1 MGIESEQ
8 LVFDYLSR
16 VGDLA
21 HATSMT
27 AAQRARLVGD
37 LRTYVDRARATEG
50 GAWTTADVGR
60 VLARLGKPEEVV
72 AASVGGASVPE
83 PRAAQA
89 GSDAASQPP
98 PRSGRGAAPPH
109 LAGMDELGP
118 QESDPDWWRSDPRPY
133 GEDTGTHLGGS
144 VPGFTGG
151 IELPEMLRPPGSAGA
166 GPGPGPGPGHGPGDT
181 KPLPAAVS
189 DPAAAGSTAT
199 DPAASGGR
207 RRFLRALRRTAAAD
221 RVPRAGG
228 FVELIA
234 VALLVAGGVLGSLL
248 PLALGWLAAYWSP
261 RLTRTEAKWALFVPG
276 LTLAGGLVWLWGR
289 SEGRWGA
296 PLGPG
301 DDALQH
307 ALADTWPVMLRVA
320 AFTTAAYVL
329 WRARRPRP

>member
-27 AAQRARLVGD
+27 AAQRARLVGE
-37 LRTYVDRARATEG
+37 LRTYVDRARAAEG

-83 PRAAQA
+83 PRAAHT
-89 GSDAASQPP
+89 DADTASRPP
-98 PRSGRGAAPPH
+98 HRDRRGAAPPH

-118 QESDPDWWRSDPRPY
+118 QESDPDWWRTDPRPY
-133 GEDTGTHLGGS
+133 GEDTGTNLGGS

-151 IELPEMLRPPGSAGA
+151 IELPEMLRPPGGA
-166 GPGPGPGPGHGPGDT
+166 GPAHGGPGDT
-181 KPLPAAVS
+181 KPLPAAVA
-189 DPAAAGSTAT
+189 DPAGGGTAAAAGPDTA
-199 DPAASGGR
+199 AGGR

-221 RVPRAGG
+221 RIPRVGG

-234 VALLVAGGVLGSLL
+234 VALLVAGGIIGSLL

-289 SEGRWGA
+289 SDGRWGA

-301 DDALQH
+301 DHALQQ